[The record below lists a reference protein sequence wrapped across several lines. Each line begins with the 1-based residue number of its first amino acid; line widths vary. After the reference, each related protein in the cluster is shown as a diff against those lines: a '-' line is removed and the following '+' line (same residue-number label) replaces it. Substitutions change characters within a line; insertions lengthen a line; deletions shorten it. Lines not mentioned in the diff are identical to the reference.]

1 MNTPAANYFTRA
13 TAHFIA
19 AQNTADD
26 GEWTYKAEPVE
37 GNAAQL
43 YTVAIYDEQG
53 AKIGNL

>member
-1 MNTPAANYFTRA
+1 MNNPARYFTRA

-37 GNAAQL
+37 GNTAQL
-43 YTVAIYDEQG
+43 YTVTIYDQDG
-53 AKIGNL
+53 NKIGTL